1 MHTTLDNA
9 FEQLKLEDL
18 PFHPRRGFEHTRGS
32 ETWEFY
38 VVTRGHVPGIYT
50 HWRVLHLFNSSLSGS
65 PKHKGRML
73 LSRSINSKAVLTK
86 SISGGLLPPAR
97 SITRAAPARTILAA
111 GLLPPRR
118 PLSTPPGTLFVKSKK
133 PVVATPTK
141 PRPLGDALPACT
153 SAPSTPTASRK
164 NLLYVYSRGNDT
176 TIYAS
181 QSPTAARQG
190 LADGSFR
197 KVDVTSGVRSTFEL
211 AEDSALECY
220 NISDFSDEE

>member
-1 MHTTLDNA
+1 MHTTLDNM

-50 HWRVLHLFNSSLSGS
+50 HWRVLHLLNSSFAHK
-65 PKHKGRML
+65 KHLGW
-73 LSRSINSKAVLTK
+73 SSATSAFDNV
-86 SISGGLLPPAR
+86 
-97 SITRAAPARTILAA
+97 
-111 GLLPPRR
+111 RR
-118 PLSTPPGTLFVKSKK
+118 PGAYNTSCRPPPSTPPPSTPPGTLFVKSKK

-181 QSPTAARQG
+181 QHQVSTAAHQG

-197 KVDVTSGVRSTFEL
+197 KVDVTSGVRSAFEL
-211 AEDSALECY
+211 AEDSALKCY

>member
-50 HWRVLHLFNSSLSGS
+50 HWRVLHLFNSEDASIQVNKFKGS
-65 PKHKGRML
+65 AHKKHLGW
-73 LSRSINSKAVLTK
+73 SSATSAFDNA
-86 SISGGLLPPAR
+86 
-97 SITRAAPARTILAA
+97 
-111 GLLPPRR
+111 RR
-118 PLSTPPGTLFVKSKK
+118 PGAYDTSRRPPPSTPPPSTPPGTLFVKSKK

-153 SAPSTPTASRK
+153 SAPSTLTASRK

-181 QSPTAARQG
+181 QHQVSTAARQG

-197 KVDVTSGVRSTFEL
+197 KVDVTSGVRSAFEL

-220 NISDFSDEE
+220 NISDFF

>member
-9 FEQLKLEDL
+9 FEQLNSRTCPSIPGGVLNTPAAL
-18 PFHPRRGFEHTRGS
+18 RLGSFMWLRGGMS
-32 ETWEFY
+32 
-38 VVTRGHVPGIYT
+38 PGYT
-50 HWRVLHLFNSSLSGS
+50 HTGAEDASIQVNKFKGSAHKKHLGWSSATSAFD
-65 PKHKGRML
+65 
-73 LSRSINSKAVLTK
+73 NA
-86 SISGGLLPPAR
+86 
-97 SITRAAPARTILAA
+97 
-111 GLLPPRR
+111 RR
-118 PLSTPPGTLFVKSKK
+118 PGAYDTSRRPPPSTPPPSTPPGTLFVKSKK

-181 QSPTAARQG
+181 QHQVSTAARQG